1 MACDI
6 VAYLARRRL
15 EGRVAEARGR
25 GDSIARKHNRHGLL
39 KIIGSG
45 LPDANLG
52 DFSSVKIADAVPI
65 NNFLPKLKK
74 RNRFSRE
81 LLRPLATRAIATRNC
96 NQRSQPPFPRASATM
111 VRARSVGPPD

>member
-1 MACDI
+1 MARDI

-52 DFSSVKIADAVPI
+52 EFSSVKIADAVPI

-74 RNRFSRE
+74 RNRVSRE
-81 LLRPLATRAIATRNC
+81 LLRPLPLARLRRTTAINA
-96 NQRSQPPFPRASATM
+96 ASPIPA
-111 VRARSVGPPD
+111 SISDDG